1 METISLILGPGWV
14 ILMFGVICLKSE
26 IIIFKGDKLLL
37 GLVIKLDSGK
47 ILGSLKFLLV
57 YLNQTCKNNFV
68 SDVIEKNAQLDFKRW
83 LRDDDNKNWDKVL
96 EKHQNFEFQEL
107 SDDIK

>member
-1 METISLILGPGWV
+1 
-14 ILMFGVICLKSE
+14 
-26 IIIFKGDKLLL
+26 
-37 GLVIKLDSGK
+37 
-47 ILGSLKFLLV
+47 
-57 YLNQTCKNNFV
+57 V